1 MYEWQ
6 KVSNR
11 CGGQGSECE
20 ARAREWSLTE
30 KDAVMGGMQWG
41 VGGVLVSKG
50 VRDDIIAESMCSENS
65 GCEAAVFALKE

>member
-6 KVSNR
+6 EVSNW

-20 ARAREWSLTE
+20 ARAREWSETE
-30 KDAVMGGMQWG
+30 KDAVMGGVQWS

-50 VRDDIIAESMCSENS
+50 MRDPIIAESMCSEYP
-65 GCEAAVFALKE
+65 GCVAAVSAMKE